1 MCNENKRDKILKL
14 NNESQLT
21 TLHLQQNIVLLF
33 LLLEQVELYYSNSK
47 KVTNKDLVVIIV
59 EFFIYIW
66 SM

>member
-59 EFFIYIW
+59 EFFIYI
-66 SM
+66 